1 MYKLILILLIFSACS
16 PTKRLNNLLSKNK
29 DLIESF
35 DTTVHFETKSIDTSF
50 VFSSTN
56 TRDTFF
62 ISSTKTRIFR
72 YYDTLTIEQDP
83 IKDSA
88 TIKTHNIKKV
98 TIEKK
103 DKGIFRKI
111 LILLSLITVI
121 FVAYT
126 FRNAI

>member
-35 DTTVHFETKSIDTSF
+35 DTTVYFETKSIDTSF

-88 TIKTHNIKKV
+88 IVKTHNIKKI

-111 LILLSLITVI
+111 LILVSLITVI

>member
-1 MYKLILILLIFSACS
+1 MYKLILIFLIFSACS

-62 ISSTKTRIFR
+62 INNTKTRIFR
-72 YYDTLTIEQDP
+72 YHDTLTIEQDA

-98 TIEKK
+98 TIKKK

-111 LILLSLITVI
+111 LILLALITVI

>member
-1 MYKLILILLIFSACS
+1 MYKLILIFLIFSACS

-50 VFSSTN
+50 VN
-56 TRDTFF
+56 N
-62 ISSTKTRIFR
+62 TKTRIFR
-72 YYDTLTIEQDP
+72 YHDTLTIEQDA

-98 TIEKK
+98 TKKK

-111 LILLSLITVI
+111 LILLALITVI

>member
-1 MYKLILILLIFSACS
+1 MYKLILIFLIFSACS

-62 ISSTKTRIFR
+62 INNTKTRIFR
-72 YYDTLTIEQDP
+72 YHDTLTIEQDA

-111 LILLSLITVI
+111 LILLALITVI